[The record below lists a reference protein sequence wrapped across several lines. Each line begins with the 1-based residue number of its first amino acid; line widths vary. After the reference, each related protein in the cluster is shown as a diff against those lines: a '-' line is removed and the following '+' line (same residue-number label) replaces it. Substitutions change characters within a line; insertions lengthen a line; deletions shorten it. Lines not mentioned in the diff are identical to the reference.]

1 MTTSTVATPA
11 DATAPPRSS
20 DITFRAM
27 RRDDLPE
34 ASAMFARVMDLGP
47 PALPGAERAVER
59 FFAAI
64 FFDAP
69 WTDPEIR
76 PLVAQDRHGAIVGMI
91 GVETRRL
98 RFEDRVLRVASAG
111 FLAVVP
117 EARNSATGV
126 LLLRRLLG
134 GPQDATVTD
143 TASELVERIW
153 LRLGGDRAELKEVH
167 WVGVLRPWSIAAG
180 LGALAVGRPSAGGA
194 RGALRVAA
202 AGLDAVTTR
211 AGSPLLPVRPPGTT
225 IEPLTPELLLEHL
238 PSVAGD
244 RPHVAYDLDHL
255 RWLFDEMEAAPRRGR
270 LVAHLV
276 RNDRGRALGW
286 YAYYLR
292 RGWRS
297 EVLQV
302 AGTERSLGQVVDQ
315 LLWHAREQGAGAL
328 RGRLEPG
335 LVQEVAR
342 RRCLLWHRGGTLVHS
357 RDRALAR
364 RLATTAV
371 LTRLDTDWFGD
382 TII

>member
-1 MTTSTVATPA
+1 MLITPP
-11 DATAPPRSS
+11 DAGPRSEV
-20 DITFRAM
+20 TFRAL
-27 RRDDLPE
+27 RREDLPE
-34 ASAMFARVMDLGP
+34 ASAMFARVMGLGAP
-47 PALPGAERAVER
+47 SLPGVERALER
-59 FFAAI
+59 FFATT
-64 FFDAP
+64 FFDCP
-69 WTDPEIR
+69 WADPEIA
-76 PLVAQDRHGAIVGMI
+76 PLVAQDAAGAIVGMI

-98 RFEDRVLRVASAG
+98 RLDGRTLRVASAG

-134 GPQDATVTD
+134 GPQDVTVTD

-153 LRLGGDRAELKEVH
+153 MRLGGSRVELKELH
-167 WVGVLRPWSIAAG
+167 WVGVLRPWSIGAG
-180 LGALAVGRPSAGGA
+180 LAAAQAGRPSAHGA
-194 RGALRVAA
+194 RGALRVTA

-211 AGSPLLPVRPPGTT
+211 VAAPLLPGRPAGTT
-225 IEPLTPELLLEHL
+225 VEPLTPELLLEHL
-238 PSVAGD
+238 PAVAGD
-244 RPHVAYDLDHL
+244 RPHLAYDPAYL
-255 RWLFDEMEAAPRRGR
+255 RWLFDEMSATPRRGR

-302 AGTERSLGQVVDQ
+302 AGGDRDIGGVVDQ
-315 LLWHAREQGAGAL
+315 LLWHAREHGAAAL

-364 RLATTAV
+364 RVADHAM

-382 TII
+382 ALV